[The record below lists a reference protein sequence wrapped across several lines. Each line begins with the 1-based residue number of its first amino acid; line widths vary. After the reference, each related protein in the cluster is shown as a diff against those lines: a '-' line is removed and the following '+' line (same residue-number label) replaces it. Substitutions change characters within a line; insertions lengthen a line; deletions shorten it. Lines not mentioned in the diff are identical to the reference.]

1 VLPCNLVYFM
11 RSVRKLPDTTLR
23 LTGLLYGRQGGRQGG
38 SVQVRYRSPVRET
51 SAAPCMTGRRPRI
64 GRPMTGGRLRCECGA
79 CTRRW
84 GGWVRPVLLE
94 RQKERKASPS
104 TLRPPPIYLP
114 RHIAVAFAFAASRAR
129 PCSASLQPCGT
140 SPPQGLARGID
151 KGGGR
156 KGARFVSDL
165 PSHI

>member
-1 VLPCNLVYFM
+1 VH
-11 RSVRKLPDTTLR
+11 
-23 LTGLLYGRQGGRQGG
+23 
-38 SVQVRYRSPVRET
+38 
-51 SAAPCMTGRRPRI
+51 AAL
-64 GRPMTGGRLRCECGA
+64 GRLGQT
-79 CTRRW
+79 CTS
-84 GGWVRPVLLE
+84 
-94 RQKERKASPS
+94 RKTKRKKGVSEHAPS
-104 TLRPPPIYLP
+104 PIYLP